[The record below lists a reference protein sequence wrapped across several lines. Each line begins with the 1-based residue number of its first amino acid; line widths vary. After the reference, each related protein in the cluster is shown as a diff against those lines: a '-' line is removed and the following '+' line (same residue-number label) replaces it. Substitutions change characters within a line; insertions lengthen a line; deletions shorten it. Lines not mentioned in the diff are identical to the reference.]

1 MSSFKNNN
9 HTTTYSKRK
18 RIINE
23 KRMGYL
29 SIIQTQTCLY
39 QYVETCEKF
48 PGESPYS
55 IQCEIICRP
64 LLGSF
69 PKMRPEELQYE
80 LLCHGLFDPDEWVNL
95 KNTVKEME
103 GKNIWQIVDQE
114 YQLLRNLWKGPKVP
128 IFIFPIKKEG
138 LEVSEQMPTKN
149 GVTYKGV
156 VFLFLSAELSIE
168 EIKALLAHEYNH
180 VCRLTYLGLDF
191 DKIPLKDSLIIE
203 GLGEYAVKDL
213 YGERWLATWTNLYS
227 FKDTIEIWNKHFI
240 PSLNLLGTKNHELF
254 LYGNVRSHFPKW
266 IGYQVGYQI
275 VDSFQKRYGP
285 FNNNE
290 LYCKSS
296 EEIIAGSDFTTN
308 KLF

>member
-1 MSSFKNNN
+1 M
-9 HTTTYSKRK
+9 R
-18 RIINE
+18 
-23 KRMGYL
+23 YL

-48 PGESPYS
+48 PGKSSYS

-64 LLGSF
+64 LLEFF

-103 GKNIWQIVDQE
+103 VNNLWHTVDQE
-114 YQLLRNLWKGPKVP
+114 YQLLRSLWKGPKVS
-128 IFIFPIKKEG
+128 IFLFPIKKEG
-138 LEVSEQMPTKN
+138 FEVNEQIPKKN
-149 GVTYKGV
+149 GVTYNGV
-156 VFLFLSAELSIE
+156 LFLFLSADLSVE

-180 VCRLTYLGLDF
+180 VCRLNYLGLDF

-213 YGERWLATWTNLYS
+213 YGEKWLAPWTNLYS
-227 FKDTIEIWNKHFI
+227 FQETIEIWNQHFI
-240 PSLNLLGTKNHELF
+240 HSLNLLGTKNHQLF
-254 LYGNVRSHFPKW
+254 LYGNVKSQFPKW

-275 VDSFQKRYGP
+275 VDSFQKRHGP

-296 EEIIAGSDFTTN
+296 EEIIDGSDFTIK